1 MMRFGPSRLVRIGRN
16 LGIRRPVS
24 PGAVAGAFR
33 LRAGSDF
40 GRSTDKERD
49 DERGRHSEGRDGPY
63 MVPHGPAR
71 KVAAPVALSVG
82 AVRLDG
88 RQCFV
93 TRHVVGGR
101 QQDRADEEVR
111 GKAFVPRQ
119 ERRYRQGTASQRSSK
134 STAMKAGVTSP
145 R

>member
-63 MVPHGPAR
+63 MVPYGPAR
-71 KVAAPVALSVG
+71 KVAPPWLLASAPCGSTVASASL
-82 AVRLDG
+82 
-88 RQCFV
+88 
-93 TRHVVGGR
+93 
-101 QQDRADEEVR
+101 R
-111 GKAFVPRQ
+111 G
-119 ERRYRQGTASQRSSK
+119 TW
-134 STAMKAGVTSP
+134 
-145 R
+145 